1 MKRQEN
7 KACGADIHKR
17 FLMACILSRDGSKV
31 LNRFDMTVEGVLCF
45 ASWLKDNNCKKVAV
59 ESTGNYW
66 HLVYQVLDD
75 EFEFILGNAFKT
87 RRHSGAKTDKR
98 DAEWLAELCL
108 NNQIEPSMILPKE
121 DRELRA
127 LTRARKG
134 YVDFRSKLKARTI
147 QELEACTIK
156 LASELSDV
164 FGKSGRHVLQGLV
177 DGRSADAIVESIPSE
192 KVKKNKEMI
201 KQAII
206 AGLSPISI
214 FLIKSHIQMID
225 GVDKKLVQLDAQ
237 ISRLLKARK
246 RDVEIAMS
254 IPGIGFVSA
263 AAILSEIG
271 DYRNFASGKKLA
283 AFSGLDPSV
292 YESAGKR
299 YNGKITKMGSKYLR
313 RMIIECP
320 HALSRTKAKT
330 QLKRFFLRIMARRGK
345 NIATVALARKMLV
358 VLHHL
363 LINQEMYKDDGL
375 AKPKNVKVSFSE
387 ESNYPSLD
395 EMIEVLVGAGYF
407 VKKDSQGG

>member
-1 MKRQEN
+1 MRKQQD

-31 LNRFDMTVEGVLCF
+31 LNQFEMTVEGILSF
-45 ASWLKDNNCKKVAV
+45 SSWLKENNCKKVAV

-66 HLVYQVLDD
+66 HLVYQVLDN

-87 RRHSGAKTDKR
+87 RRHYGAKTDKR

-108 NNQIEPSMILPKE
+108 NNQIEPSRILPKE

-134 YVDFRSKLKARTI
+134 YVDFRSKLKTRTI

-164 FGKSGRHVLQGLV
+164 FGKSGRHILQGLI
-177 DGRSADAIVESIPSE
+177 DCRRDDDIIQTIPS
-192 KVKKNKEMI
+192 KRVRKNKDRI
-201 KQAII
+201 KQAIQV
-206 AGLSPISI
+206 GLSPISI
-214 FLIKSHIQMID
+214 FLIASHLQMID
-225 GVDKKLVQLDAQ
+225 EVDKKLVQLDAQ
-237 ISRLLKARK
+237 ISRLLKTRK
-246 RDVEIAMS
+246 KDVKIAMS
-254 IPGIGFVSA
+254 MPGISFVSA

-271 DYRNFASGKKLA
+271 DYRKFASGKKLA
-283 AFSGLDPSV
+283 AFCGIDPSV

-299 YNGKITKMGSKYLR
+299 YTGKITKSGSKYLR
-313 RMIIECP
+313 RMMIECA
-320 HALSRTKAKT
+320 HAFSKTKART
-330 QLKRFFLRIMARRGK
+330 HLKRFYLRIMARRGK

-363 LINQEMYKDDGL
+363 LINQEIYEDDGL
-375 AKPKNVKVSFSE
+375 AKPRNVKVSFSE
-387 ESNYPSLD
+387 GPNFPSLD
-395 EMIEVLVGAGYF
+395 EMIKVLVDAGYF
-407 VKKDSQGG
+407 VKKESLGG